1 MGFFVTLKQGPWV
14 LECSLTFH
22 STSDEKIRHQQ
33 CPICLHMDD
42 VDIMDNEKE
51 MAKKVEELDGRNKRK
66 SGTKTKEDT
75 SHATIVA
82 PIPSPFSQK

>member
-1 MGFFVTLKQGPWV
+1 
-14 LECSLTFH
+14 
-22 STSDEKIRHQQ
+22 
-33 CPICLHMDD
+33 MDD